1 MKNVKYVC
9 KIKVDIKKKKLLMLS
24 LQLFNIRNENVN
36 IYNVLKCCLKY
47 KKLITKKK

>member
-1 MKNVKYVC
+1 
-9 KIKVDIKKKKLLMLS
+9 MLS
-24 LQLFNIRNENVN
+24 LQMFNIRNENVN